1 MRSRDDLRRQ
11 ARTLSPGQ
19 RRRSRRASIE
29 WLDGEAGEWRG
40 AGCQM
45 VVCDRPCADLVL
57 KRPCVSLAWVVAVA
71 FLNVQARTVARTVS
85 PYRARVGCDRGGED
99 DARNFCWSRRFE
111 RSAGCGIPAQRR
123 EADRSQ

>member
-1 MRSRDDLRRQ
+1 MPWGWGNGRLKILGCEAATICGGRPDFF
-11 ARTLSPGQ
+11 PGQ
-19 RRRSRRASIE
+19 RRRSRRASTE

-99 DARNFCWSRRFE
+99 DARNFCRSRRFE
-111 RSAGCGIPAQRR
+111 R
-123 EADRSQ
+123 